1 MKKALAILM
10 AFALVAPALFA
21 VGPAP
26 EVTFGL
32 SADAKVQVIKESTDD
47 TFEKSGDASKPVA
60 TENPMGLQ
68 VTKFA
73 SNQWVNLDWAPF
85 SIKTE
90 GKWDAFAK
98 NDGDD
103 YSWLYVTATWKDLF
117 GFKIDYTYKQD
128 TKKLAAVNPNL
139 PMTANNANEITATYD
154 KDGVKFYTVY
164 DATQLLKMASVT
176 AGANIDSFLN
186 DFKKVGF
193 EFTNDDVATKFVWT
207 NNPASLPSP
216 YGAKIDTATVEAKNL
231 FGMWSVLL
239 NNSDEIGYRLANLDS
254 DSKLDRSMYKIGKD
268 NKIQYII
275 DPLDPKPE
283 HVAMNAKN
291 TVKIGENL
299 TAKATFV
306 VPNAAATWSDWLK
319 GDNLI
324 LGAEYVL
331 ADVGTLG
338 AGAKVSQDYVASPTG
353 ATSGPT
359 KLLAQALTTP
369 ADFAAGKVI
378 NGSAFWLDAKLDKLL
393 GEGKA
398 VFVGVDAQ
406 LGYYNKAAETTKF
419 GTDNPGKVA
428 EIQVGNTTVVNL
440 YGETKLALTDA
451 ISLSAGTLFS
461 MGMGYDLKGVNGNN
475 YEWTDPTEAQKALNW
490 YNGHTEAN
498 YLNATYNIK
507 PFELK
512 ARADVKINDT
522 VSVWVS
528 DNFVANAGEFKAAD
542 GTNTVGLGKSINGF
556 YQKNVIGLGAK
567 LKASEKAKLTV
578 STDIN
583 LFLGLPTAG
592 NLETTGMTDAQKAA
606 LKSAHAKWVSD
617 KFNPFALNI
626 AYSYAY

>member
-73 SNQWVNLDWAPF
+73 SNQWVNLDWALA

-90 GKWDAFAK
+90 GKWDAFADNK
-98 NDGDD
+98 KDD

-128 TKKLAAVNPNL
+128 TKEKNVSGPTEQ
-139 PMTANNANEITATYD
+139 MTKNNKNEITATYD

-164 DATQLLKMASVT
+164 DASDLLKMASV
-176 AGANIDSFLN
+176 AVGDGIDSFLN

-207 NNPASLPSP
+207 NKNNASA
-216 YGAKIDTATVEAKNL
+216 YDAKIDTATVEAKNL

-268 NKIQYII
+268 NKIQSTTNQ
-275 DPLDPKPE
+275 
-283 HVAMNAKN
+283 AMNAKN

-306 VPNAAATWSDWLK
+306 VPNAAATWSDWLI

-338 AGAKVSQDYVASPTG
+338 AGAKVSQDYVASSTG

-359 KLLAQALTTP
+359 KLLGGTT
-369 ADFAAGKVI
+369 DIVK
-378 NGSAFWLDAKLDKLL
+378 GSAFWVDAKLDKLL

-406 LGYYNKAAETTKF
+406 LGYYNKVADSAKF
-419 GTDNPGKVA
+419 VTDNPGKVA

-440 YGETKLALTDA
+440 YGETKMTLTDK
-451 ISLSAGTLFS
+451 ISFSAGTLFS
-461 MGMGYDLKGVNGNN
+461 LGMGYDLKGVNGEN
-475 YEWTDPTEAQKALNW
+475 YKWTDPTATDKETNW
-490 YNGHTEAN
+490 YNGYTEAN
-498 YLNATYNIK
+498 SLNSTIYGIK

-512 ARADVKINDT
+512 ARVDVTLNDT

-528 DNFVANAGEFKAAD
+528 DNFVANEGKYD
-542 GTNTVGLGKSINGF
+542 GTAYALGGKKINGF

-592 NLETTGMTDAQKAA
+592 NLETEGMTDAQKAA

>member
-21 VGPAP
+21 AGPAP

-32 SADAKVQVIKESTDD
+32 SADAKVQVIKESTID
-47 TFEKSGDASKPVA
+47 TFEKSGDAGQPVA

-73 SNQWVNLDWAPF
+73 SNQWVNLDWALA

-90 GKWDAFAK
+90 GKWDAFADNK
-98 NDGDD
+98 KDD

-128 TKKLAAVNPNL
+128 TKEKNVSGPTEA
-139 PMTANNANEITATYD
+139 MTKNNANEITATYD

-164 DATQLLKMASVT
+164 DANTIMAMASVV
-176 AGANIDSFLN
+176 AGINADNFLN
-186 DFKKVGF
+186 GFKKVGF

-207 NNPASLPSP
+207 NTPTGYNA
-216 YGAKIDTATVEAKNL
+216 AIDTATVEAKNL

-254 DSKLDRSMYKIGKD
+254 DSKIDRSMYKIGKD
-268 NKIQYII
+268 NKIQSATNQ
-275 DPLDPKPE
+275 
-283 HVAMNAKN
+283 AMNAKN

-338 AGAKVSQDYVASPTG
+338 AGAKVSQDYVASSTG

-359 KLLAQALTTP
+359 KLLAQAP
-369 ADFAAGKVI
+369 ADAGKVI
-378 NGSAFWLDAKLDKLL
+378 NGSAFWVDAKLDKLL

-406 LGYYNKAAETTKF
+406 LGYYNKAADSAKF
-419 GTDNPGKVA
+419 VTDNPGKVA

-440 YGETKLALTDA
+440 YGETKMTLTDK
-451 ISLSAGTLFS
+451 ISFSAGTLFS
-461 MGMGYDLKGVNGNN
+461 LGMGYDYKAVTGDSWSDDNPKN
-475 YEWTDPTEAQKALNW
+475 TDTTW

-498 YLNATYNIK
+498 ALNSVYGIK

-512 ARADVKINDT
+512 ARVDVKLNDT
-522 VSVWVS
+522 VGVWVS

-542 GTNTVGLGKSINGF
+542 GTSTVGSGKAINGF
-556 YQKNVIGLGAK
+556 YQKNVIGLGAA